1 MGAEQNM
8 GGIDE
13 ISPWKDH
20 KVIIHIDMDAFF
32 AAVEQ
37 KVNPAL
43 RGKPVIVGGPADS
56 RGVVSTCSYEARNYG
71 VHSAMP
77 MKRAH
82 ELCPDAIHI
91 DTSGGKYSYMSVEI
105 LKILKDHTP
114 FVEAVSIDEAFLDI
128 TDIHKRFGGPRKTA
142 IAIKKAIQD
151 KLGLTSSVGIAPN
164 RSVAK
169 IASSSNKPDGL
180 VEIKPNEVK
189 QFLWGQPVGHIWG
202 VGPKS
207 AKALNK
213 AGVFTIGDLANTP
226 ENKVKTM
233 FGIMGL
239 GLVMMAKGGGNEEVR
254 ASHIS
259 YDAKSMGHEHTFDKD
274 TNDRDRVVGLL
285 LYLSDRVSRRLRQ
298 SGCEARTVTLKV
310 RKSNFKLVTR
320 AITLS
325 NYFDTEKTIFVT
337 AKKLLLKHNFL
348 DLPVRLIG
356 VNVSKL
362 RPKENPE
369 FDDLLIDYSPEQKNK
384 KIDEL
389 LDKLRDKHGEE
400 SIFFAGSIAF

>member
-8 GGIDE
+8 GGVNDIALW
-13 ISPWKDH
+13 SGH
-20 KVIIHIDMDAFF
+20 KVIIHLDMDAFF

-128 TDIHKRFGGPRKTA
+128 TGIYKRYGGPAKTGLH
-142 IAIKKAIQD
+142 IKEEIKE
-151 KLGLTSSVGIAPN
+151 KLGLTASVGIAPN

-169 IASSSNKPDGL
+169 MASASDKPDGL
-180 VEIKPNEVK
+180 VVIKPDEVQ
-189 QFLWGQPVGHIWG
+189 QFLWVQPVGHLWG

-207 AKALNK
+207 VEALNK
-213 AGVFTIGDLANTP
+213 IGIVTIGDLAQTSEDKMKN
-226 ENKVKTM
+226 M
-233 FGIMGL
+233 FGIMGP
-239 GLVMMAKGGGNEEVR
+239 GLVKMAQGEGVTEVR
-254 ASHIS
+254 AAHIS
-259 YDAKSMGHEHTFDKD
+259 HEARSMGHEHTFSKD
-274 TNDRDRVVGLL
+274 TNNHDRVMGLL
-285 LYLSDRVSRRLRQ
+285 LYLSDRLSRRLRQ
-298 SGCEARTVTLKV
+298 SGCEAKTVTLKV

-320 AITLS
+320 AITLN
-325 NYFDTEKTIFVT
+325 NYFDTEKVIFLS
-337 AKKLLLKHNFL
+337 AKTLLTNNRFL
-348 DLPVRLIG
+348 DYPIRLLG

-362 RPKENPE
+362 RPKSEPDY
-369 FDDLLIDYSPEQKNK
+369 DDLLAGYQPNVKDSKL
-384 KIDEL
+384 DDL
-389 LDKLRDKHGEE
+389 LDRLRDKHGEE
-400 SIFFAGSIAF
+400 SIFFAGSIVF

>member
-1 MGAEQNM
+1 M

-13 ISPWKDH
+13 ISPCDGH
-20 KVIIHIDMDAFF
+20 KVIIHLDMDAFF

-43 RGKPVIVGGPADS
+43 KGKPVIIGGPADS

-91 DTSGGKYSYMSVEI
+91 DTSGGKYSYISVEI
-105 LKILKDHTP
+105 LKILKNHTP

-128 TDIHKRFGGPRKTA
+128 TSIHKRFGGPSKTA
-142 IAIKKAIQD
+142 LNIKKAIKD
-151 KLGLTSSVGIAPN
+151 KLGLTASVGIAPN

-180 VEIKPNEVK
+180 VEIKPKEVQ

-207 AKALNK
+207 VEALNK
-213 AGVFTIGDLANTP
+213 ADIFTIGDLAKTP
-226 ENKVKTM
+226 ENKIKTM
-233 FGIMGL
+233 FGIMGP
-239 GLVMMAKGGGNEEVR
+239 GLVKMAKGGGDENVR
-254 ASHIS
+254 ESHIS

-274 TNDRDRVVGLL
+274 SNDPDRVIGLL

-298 SGCEARTVTLKV
+298 SGCEARTVTLKI
-310 RKSNFKLVTR
+310 RKSNFKFVTR
-320 AITLS
+320 ASTLS
-325 NYFDTEKTIFVT
+325 NYFDTEKTIFLT
-337 AKKLLLKHNFL
+337 AKKLILKHRFL
-348 DLPVRLIG
+348 DQPIRLLG

-362 RPKENPE
+362 RPKKNPE
-369 FDDLLIDYSPEQKNK
+369 FDDLLIEYKPEQKNK
-384 KIDEL
+384 KLDEL

-400 SIFFAGSIAF
+400 SIFFAGSKVF